1 MTEKS
6 LLNKLKRNQ
15 LIING
20 LNSAYS
26 IGFNIW
32 VTLIAPFIIG
42 YYVTLYYSSITTNDP
57 SAGLS
62 YFLHTHG
69 ISIVVVFIIHILV
82 SIWTFYQARMYHT
95 AHEFEALE
103 NRLKKVELDKR
114 SIISRM
120 TFIDY
125 SVVIMDIFTDLLKN
139 NPNIKKQDIYESLI
153 SYLNQFRQE
162 LFNFSGQALYNF
174 AIYEF
179 NYESKKLE
187 IAYRIHDDRLDTKGR
202 SWGIGMGH
210 VGMSFAQRRSMICN
224 DAAESSELSM
234 SDSDLVNYSS
244 FISTPIGKP
253 LSSDNEPDPYGVL
266 VITSSEP
273 NQFIANL
280 HDDFLRNLC
289 DIMSIKLTSI
299 LEASDEKEA

>member
-1 MTEKS
+1 MIEKNFS
-6 LLNKLKRNQ
+6 NKIKKNQ
-15 LIING
+15 LIINR
-20 LNSAYS
+20 LNGAYS

-32 VTLIAPFIIG
+32 VTLISPFIIG
-42 YYVTLYYSSITTNDP
+42 YYVTLYYSSITTKDP
-57 SAGLS
+57 SSGLDH
-62 YFLHTHG
+62 FFNTHG
-69 ISIVVVFIIHILV
+69 VSIVVVLVVHVAV
-82 SIWTFYQARMYHT
+82 SIWMFNQARMSHT
-95 AHEFEALE
+95 MHEFEVIE
-103 NRLKKVELDKR
+103 NQLKKVEKEKEN
-114 SIISRM
+114 IIIRT

-139 NPNIKKQDIYESLI
+139 NPNIKKQEMYESII

-162 LFNFSGQALYNF
+162 LFNFPGEALYNF

-179 NYESKKLE
+179 NEKSRQLE
-187 IAYRIHDDRLDTKGR
+187 MAYRIHDDRLDTKGR
-202 SWGIGMGH
+202 SWSVGMGH

-224 DAAESSELSM
+224 DAAKSSELSM

-253 LSSDNEPDPYGVL
+253 LSIDNEPDPYGVL

-280 HDDFLRNLC
+280 HDDFLRNIC
-289 DIMSIKLTSI
+289 DIISIKLSSM
-299 LEASDEKEA
+299 LEVSYEKEA